1 MFTMQKMDT
10 NENNEILAE
19 KADGAGTTYLT
30 DREAGEYAG
39 WKLYFRKQC
48 EFTSWVVKTI
58 LTIVVLLAFKESHN
72 IVRRIKAMEV
82 HNGSFSSWYKTDFDE
97 CCMFPVDLRNLE
109 EDKILLA
116 SWPELFDELV
126 QMPTQTLSI
135 IGLAM
140 HNIVVNSS
148 GTKGPEFYQHQK
160 IYVMWVNYFK
170 LCKTELE

>member
-1 MFTMQKMDT
+1 MLAGSSTS
-10 NENNEILAE
+10 ENNVSILCE
-19 KADGAGTTYLT
+19 LT
-30 DREAGEYAG
+30 
-39 WKLYFRKQC
+39 KLLM
-48 EFTSWVVKTI
+48 TI
-58 LTIVVLLAFKESHN
+58 LVSAFKESHN

-82 HNGSFSSWYKTDFDE
+82 HFDSFSSWYKTDFE
-97 CCMFPVDLRNLE
+97 ESCMFPVDLRNLE

-160 IYVMWVNYFK
+160 IYVM
-170 LCKTELE
+170 